1 MSAFDL
7 FLLAT
12 WVWFCLV
19 FVPNR
24 PMQSALFLI
33 PVITIGLVGT
43 LCEYVCNRLTQLIHG
58 TGEW

>member
-19 FVPNR
+19 FIPAR
-24 PMQSALFLI
+24 PMQSALFMV
-33 PVITIGLVGT
+33 PVITIGLIGT
-43 LCEYVCNRLTQLIHG
+43 LCEYVCKRVTQAIHD
-58 TGEW
+58 TGAW